1 MFEVGIPEIIKS
13 CPNHYNRDES
23 SNSQSGSVTVKH
35 LKIWVSLQ
43 ALGIDLLNFLKA
55 RKQISQVVNE
65 IMTL

>member
-1 MFEVGIPEIIKS
+1 MFEIGIPEIIKS

-43 ALGIDLLNFLKA
+43 ALGDRFIKFPKGKKTELFHKLLM
-55 RKQISQVVNE
+55 RS
-65 IMTL
+65 